1 MTASS
6 TIDDGTIE
14 RGKIDRDVLE
24 SKFRE
29 LQGDVAETADQAKS
43 YAIAVAAVVVV
54 GVAALAFV
62 LGRRKGRKRSTI
74 VEIKRI

>member
-1 MTASS
+1 VTAA
-6 TIDDGTIE
+6 
-14 RGKIDRDVLE
+14 KIDRDDLE
-24 SKFRE
+24 AKFRE
-29 LQGDVAETADQAKS
+29 LQGDVAETTDHAKS